1 VTALDIFA
9 LIILIT
15 IGATALLIFVVLGML
30 PGKVAKQ
37 RSHPQHEA
45 INIGSWI
52 ALVAGG
58 VLWPLILIWSYT
70 KVPTSQEEGANT

>member
-1 VTALDIFA
+1 MTALDIFA